1 MGAEG
6 VRIPRDPA
14 CFGYIAL
21 IGFLPALVLLWMLRR
36 GVPLAPRW
44 TTLLAGLAAAGL
56 GNFALRLFHMQAAG
70 QEVAEC
76 LRVLRKVNL
85 NVVGEVLKGQGQ
97 FVKLTHYPQGDV
109 FDRETHA
116 QYYYH
121 AHRDGEHGHF
131 HLFLRAGATGGGAR
145 LASGR
150 TGIVASDRHFNGR
163 VRHAHRPVHNKPLG
177 HGGNMVSGARCYP
190 YATAFRH

>member
-1 MGAEG
+1 MPAQGSLCMAQQ
-6 VRIPRDPA
+6 VDLALLPRN
-14 CFGYIAL
+14 
-21 IGFLPALVLLWMLRR
+21 
-36 GVPLAPRW
+36 
-44 TTLLAGLAAAGL
+44 TLLA
-56 GNFALRLFHMQAAG
+56 MQAAG
-70 QEVAEC
+70 QEVAAC

-97 FVKLTHYPQGDV
+97 FVKLTPYPQGDV

-121 AHRDGEHGHF
+121 AHRDGGHGHF

-150 TGIVASDRHFNGR
+150 TGIVASDRHFNGQ
-163 VRHAHRPVHNKPLG
+163 VRHAHRPVHTKPLG
-177 HGGNMVSGARCYP
+177 HGGNMVSACCRISPLITHGP
-190 YATAFRH
+190 VGPQTAG